1 MKLHIVSSTI
11 YTYLTRRYLSSIAS
25 LPTFNVECGVVASCL
40 GFREVLEVEIN
51 FCLIYRSVGYVKTY
65 RGLRR
70 ELSADR
76 NLELTVYLLN
86 SQCFQ
91 SQGEGVRALFVACDD
106 VAKDKPSKSSVE

>member
-40 GFREVLEVEIN
+40 GFREVLEV
-51 FCLIYRSVGYVKTY
+51 G
-65 RGLRR
+65 

-91 SQGEGVRALFVACDD
+91 SQGEGVRALFVASDD